1 MKLKKWSLLLG
12 VTIQDVLNVPNAQD
26 PWISHPAM
34 LDRMKKTSIAPNAIK
49 KILQISPNA
58 ADLGKIVYRLFF
70 LRLMAQFF
78 TKIYTN
84 CFVSS

>member
-34 LDRMKKTSIAPNAIK
+34 LDRMKKTSIAPNATK

-58 ADLGKIVYRLFF
+58 ADLGEIAL
-70 LRLMAQFF
+70 LLQ
-78 TKIYTN
+78 II
-84 CFVSS
+84 

>member
-26 PWISHPAM
+26 PWISHLAM
-34 LDRMKKTSIAPNAIK
+34 LDRMKKTSIATNAIK

-58 ADLGKIVYRLFF
+58 ADLGKIAL
-70 LRLMAQFF
+70 LLQIISE
-78 TKIYTN
+78 TD
-84 CFVSS
+84 